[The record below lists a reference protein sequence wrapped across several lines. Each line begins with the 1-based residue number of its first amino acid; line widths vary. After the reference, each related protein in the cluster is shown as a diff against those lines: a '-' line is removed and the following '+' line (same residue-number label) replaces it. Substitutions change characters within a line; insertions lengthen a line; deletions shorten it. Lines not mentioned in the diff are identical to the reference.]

1 MPKVTPNPP
10 ETDPASPKEN
20 LDSPTAPTPDFQPSI
35 ADIKPTPRTLSTMFI
50 VNPEFD
56 IETLLGY
63 ACESLASAEVM
74 ANDLADHM
82 TGVVAQFTAGHFAG
96 DHAGG
101 VDGESGIGPS
111 GSDRGHALVR

>member
-1 MPKVTPNPP
+1 MPKVTPTPP

-82 TGVVAQFTAGHFAG
+82 TGSSRNSLLGISQVIMLAELTVNRAL
-96 DHAGG
+96 DHL
-101 VDGESGIGPS
+101 DPIE
-111 GSDRGHALVR
+111 DTH

>member
-10 ETDPASPKEN
+10 ETDPTSPKEN

-82 TGVVAQFTAGHFAG
+82 TGSSRNSLLGISQVIMLAELTVNRAL
-96 DHAGG
+96 DHL
-101 VDGESGIGPS
+101 DPIE
-111 GSDRGHALVR
+111 DTH

>member
-82 TGVVAQFTAGHFAG
+82 TGSSRNSLLGISQVIMLAELTVNRAL
-96 DHAGG
+96 DHL
-101 VDGESGIGPS
+101 DPIE
-111 GSDRGHALVR
+111 DTH

>member
-20 LDSPTAPTPDFQPSI
+20 LDSPTALTPDFQPSI

-82 TGVVAQFTAGHFAG
+82 TGSSRNSLLGISQVIMLAELTVNRAL
-96 DHAGG
+96 DHL
-101 VDGESGIGPS
+101 DPIE
-111 GSDRGHALVR
+111 DTH

>member
-35 ADIKPTPRTLSTMFI
+35 ADIKPTSRTLSTMFI

-82 TGVVAQFTAGHFAG
+82 TGSSRNSLLGISQVIMLAELTVNRAL
-96 DHAGG
+96 DHL
-101 VDGESGIGPS
+101 DPIE
-111 GSDRGHALVR
+111 DTH